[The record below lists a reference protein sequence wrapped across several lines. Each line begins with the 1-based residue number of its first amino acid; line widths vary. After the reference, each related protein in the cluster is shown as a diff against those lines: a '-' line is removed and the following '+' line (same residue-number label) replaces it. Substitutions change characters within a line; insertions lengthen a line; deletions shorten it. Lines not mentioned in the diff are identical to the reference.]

1 METFLGARPERR
13 AGRDAALG
21 LGAGE
26 LEQRA
31 LWGSSAR
38 ELRERDGGRREERA
52 WEGEDKAKRLEENV
66 DEIFL
71 KLSGGKRRAVLTA
84 SVHAR

>member
-1 METFLGARPERR
+1 MERFLGAWPERR
-13 AGRDAALG
+13 AGRDATLG

-38 ELRERDGGRREERA
+38 ELHERDRERREEHA
-52 WEGEDKAKRLEENV
+52 WEGEDKAKRLENV
-66 DEIFL
+66 GEIFL
-71 KLSGGKRRAVLTA
+71 KLSDDKRRAVLTA